1 MPKKGQINWIRHFWG
16 FFCNE
21 KKRDVVMFIMKE
33 NQMIRPPYC
42 QNHQLDFLSVNHE
55 SHIAFLYQ
63 IGAVWKSESN
73 SLIKVGRG
81 TEFDHV
87 FRSLPSSKQSQDT
100 FTRVVHI
107 IHTTKVTVWCWV
119 TPKLTCITAGW
130 KMMLLQATVV
140 SLNCHLWRRNSSARR
155 QYHIYTQ
162 GFYHHHWCCHFHG
175 PPNLKNCLWRNFGTL

>member
-1 MPKKGQINWIRHFWG
+1 M
-16 FFCNE
+16 
-21 KKRDVVMFIMKE
+21 
-33 NQMIRPPYC
+33 
-42 QNHQLDFLSVNHE
+42 
-55 SHIAFLYQ
+55 YQ

-175 PPNLKNCLWRNFGTL
+175 PPISKITYDVILGLFTKFSGEILRILKLLLKFDHRWRCNKLLNINDLVWYFFAKRIVF